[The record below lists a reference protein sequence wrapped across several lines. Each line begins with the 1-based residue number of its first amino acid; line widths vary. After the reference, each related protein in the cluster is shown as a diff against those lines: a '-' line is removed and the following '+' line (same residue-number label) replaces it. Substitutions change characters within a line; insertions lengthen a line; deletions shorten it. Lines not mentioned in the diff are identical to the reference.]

1 MIIACIAGF
10 ALVFQACSQNE
21 DIVAQSN
28 DSYMMRFNTHYPGQT
43 RVANN
48 AFEQGDTIGLFVA
61 GDTMPLE
68 PGRNTVNN
76 AMLTCNANV

>member
-48 AFEQGDTIGLFVA
+48 TFEQGDTI
-61 GDTMPLE
+61 
-68 PGRNTVNN
+68 
-76 AMLTCNANV
+76 

>member
-48 AFEQGDTIGLFVA
+48 TFEQGDTIGRLLRATHCPWSQVA
-61 GDTMPLE
+61 T
-68 PGRNTVNN
+68 R
-76 AMLTCNANV
+76 